1 MKFSYTLIKKLVPK
15 ATSATKLVEA
25 LSLHA
30 FEAEAAEKTA
40 FEVGLPPNRW
50 SDASS
55 HWGIARE
62 VAASLGVPLAL
73 PKPLGILGKVQSPP
87 RSFSVEVLDAELC
100 PRYTACAFENV
111 AIGPSPKWMQAVLID
126 CGLRPI
132 SNVVDIMNYVML
144 ETGQPLHAFD
154 AEKLDGRTIV
164 VRKAKRGETITTID
178 GNAFTLSPE
187 TLVIADARKPVAIA
201 GIKGGHGPEVSG
213 ATTRIIVESAN
224 FDPTAIYR
232 TSKALKLVT
241 DASLRFAHALSPEL
255 PPKGLER
262 AAELLHDL
270 AGATPVDR
278 FDSRL
283 TPYPRRVLKF
293 DRERYTRL
301 IGAPIDQKKADECLE
316 QLGFMPLGREEWGV
330 PPLRIDIETH
340 EDLTE
345 EVARLVGYDVLKPQP
360 PRVALIPAVTD
371 DIVTIEEK
379 ARALLAGFGFEEVYL
394 HSFISADSADSFA
407 RPDITVPLANP
418 VSADLSVLRP
428 SLVPNVSGAVERNM
442 RFVKDP
448 ALFEVGKVFSRVK
461 GVLVE
466 RTALAIVL
474 AARGDAA
481 FFRLKGLTLELLR
494 GLGIQ
499 APSAVMKPRG
509 AETEP
514 FVSSRRTYADAKHT
528 LVLEANGVAFGY
540 VGIAAIPGSAW
551 GGAVCELD
559 LDAVALLARDDA
571 EYRPL
576 PKFPSVVRD
585 ISVLVPSTV
594 RIGDMLEEV
603 SLVSP
608 ELIADVDLADEYIDP
623 SWKEKQSVTLRIVL
637 QADDRTLTAE
647 EVDWEIAKVVK
658 VLTSKF
664 KAAVR

>member
-1 MKFSYTLIKKLVPK
+1 MKFSYALIKKLVPK
-15 ATSATKLVEA
+15 ATNSAKLIEA
-25 LSLHA
+25 LSLHS
-30 FEAEAAEKTA
+30 FEAEAAGKAA

-62 VAASLGVPLAL
+62 IAASLGVPLVL

-87 RSFSVEVLDAELC
+87 KSFSVEVLDAALC

-111 AIGPSPKWMQAVLID
+111 AIGPSPKWMQAALID

-154 AEKLDGRTIV
+154 AEKLDGRAIIV
-164 VRKAKRGETITTID
+164 RRAKRGEAITTID
-178 GNAFTLSPE
+178 GNEFTLSPDI
-187 TLVIADARKPVAIA
+187 LVIADARKPIAIA
-201 GIKGGHGPEVSG
+201 GIKGGHGPEVS
-213 ATTRIIVESAN
+213 ASTTRIIVESAN
-224 FDPTAIYR
+224 FDPTSIYR
-232 TSKALKLVT
+232 ASKALKLVT

-262 AAELLHDL
+262 AAEFLRDL
-270 AGATPVDR
+270 AGATPVER

-283 TPYPRRVLKF
+283 TPYPRRALKF
-293 DRERYTRL
+293 DRERYAKL

-330 PPLRIDIETH
+330 PPLRIDITTH

-360 PRVALIPAVTD
+360 PRVALIPAVSD

-379 ARALLAGFGFEEVYL
+379 TRALLVGFGFDEVYL
-394 HSFISADSADSFA
+394 HSFISAESANLFA

-428 SLVPNVSGAVERNM
+428 SLVPNLSGAVERNV
-442 RFVKDP
+442 RFVKEP
-448 ALFEVGKVFSRVK
+448 ALFEVGKVFARVK

-474 AARGDAA
+474 ASRGDAA
-481 FFRLKGLTLELLR
+481 FFRLKGLVLELLR
-494 GLGIQ
+494 GVGIQ
-499 APSAVMKPRG
+499 APSAVVKPRG
-509 AETEP
+509 VEAEP
-514 FVSSRRTYADAKHT
+514 FVSSRKTYADAKHV
-528 LVLEANGVAFGY
+528 LVLEANGSVFGY
-540 VGIAAIPGSAW
+540 VGMTGIPGSTW

-585 ISVLVPSTV
+585 VSVLVPSAA
-594 RIGDMLEEV
+594 RIGDMIEEI
-603 SLVSP
+603 SLASP
-608 ELIADVDLADEYIDP
+608 ELIADVDLADEYVDP
-623 SWKEKQSVTLRIVL
+623 SWKGKQSVTLRIVL

-647 EVDWEIAKVVK
+647 EVDWEIAKVIK
-658 VLTSKF
+658 ALTSKF
-664 KAAVR
+664 KAEVR